1 LDDFI
6 QLSDRGTRGS
16 RRIKRI
22 HQNKRKLL
30 LPALAEGAAAMKQS
44 IDDPAALHRDAIL
57 IDAMGS
63 SVLLPTALI
72 PPPPRNGRPL
82 IDRALAAGLTAMNVT
97 MGIAGI
103 GMGID
108 NFRSMIGTIHGY
120 LSYFELEGRLV
131 HVHRVADIHR
141 AKREGRLGI
150 IFGTQGVAGKI
161 EGDTSLL
168 LILQRLGQRI
178 VQICY
183 NERDAVGCGCMETS
197 DTGLTQFGR
206 ACIREMN
213 HLGLV
218 VDLAHAGPRTAL
230 DAAAFSTAP
239 IIVSH
244 ANARR
249 LCDNPRNLSDEVVRA
264 IAGTGGVVGITAYA
278 PFCEVR
284 AGVRPSLD
292 AYVDHIAYIA
302 DLVGIDHVGIGSD
315 FFDGESLVR
324 FERFFRRRY
333 PDTVR
338 DYTINTVYVDGLES
352 VEDFPC
358 ITAGLAR
365 RGFAPDDISKILGG
379 NFLRVFGEVW
389 KD

>member
-1 LDDFI
+1 
-6 QLSDRGTRGS
+6 
-16 RRIKRI
+16 
-22 HQNKRKLL
+22 
-30 LPALAEGAAAMKQS
+30 MKQS
-44 IDDPAALHRDAIL
+44 VEDPAPLHRDAIL

-63 SVLLPTALI
+63 GVLLPTALI
-72 PPPPRNGRPL
+72 PPPPRNGVPL
-82 IDRALAAGLTAMNVT
+82 IDRAMASGLTAMNVT
-97 MGIAGI
+97 MGISGI
-103 GMGID
+103 GMGVD

-120 LSYFELEGRLV
+120 LSYFELEDRLV
-131 HVHRVADIHR
+131 HVRSVADIQR
-141 AKREGRLGI
+141 AKREGKLGI
-150 IFGTQGVAGKI
+150 IFGTQGIAGKI

-183 NERDAVGCGCMETS
+183 NERDAVGCGCMEVS
-197 DTGLTQFGR
+197 DSGLTQFGQ

-213 HLGLV
+213 QLGVV
-218 VDLAHAGPRTAL
+218 VDLAHGGARTAL
-230 DAAAFSTAP
+230 DAAAFSAAP

-249 LCDNPRNLSDEVVRA
+249 LCDNPRNLTDEVIKAVASTR
-264 IAGTGGVVGITAYA
+264 GVIGITAYA
-278 PFCEVR
+278 PFCETR

-292 AYVDHIAYIA
+292 DYIDHVAYVGE
-302 DLVGIDHVGIGSD
+302 LVGIDHVGIGSD

-338 DYTINTVYVDGLES
+338 HYTVDTVYVDGLET
-352 VEDFPC
+352 VDDFPS

-365 RGFAPDDISKILGG
+365 RGFAAEDIRKVLGG

-389 KD
+389 KE